1 MKEKKKNDGRRK
13 KEYCPLVI
21 PPSKSQTILLYNPY
35 VNGNRANLNSILLL
49 QSKTNPPKNFFV
61 NEFQKEKKRELIF
74 TTSIREVSKRKKM
87 LKMPKSKDISHTFD
101 GSKNDCKNLKKIKK
115 NIQKK
120 NKSN

>member
-1 MKEKKKNDGRRK
+1 M
-13 KEYCPLVI
+13 
-21 PPSKSQTILLYNPY
+21 
-35 VNGNRANLNSILLL
+35 
-49 QSKTNPPKNFFV
+49 